1 MIPEIKYQVG
11 DTYLI
16 NRDGKP
22 QLFEIKG
29 IILKFIYDKW
39 SVSYEGTTGF
49 QVLESELYTKDRLML
64 WYEKQI
70 DEIYKEQT

>member
-29 IILKFIYDKW
+29 IVCKFIYDKW
-39 SVSYEGTTGF
+39 SVSYESTTGC
-49 QVLESELYTKDRLML
+49 QVLESELYTRDRLIL

-70 DEIYKEQT
+70 DEIYKE